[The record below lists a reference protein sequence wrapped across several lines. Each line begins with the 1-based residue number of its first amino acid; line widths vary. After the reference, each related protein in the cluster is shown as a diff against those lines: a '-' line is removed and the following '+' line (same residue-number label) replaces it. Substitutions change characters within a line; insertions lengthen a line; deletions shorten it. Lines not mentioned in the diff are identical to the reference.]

1 MDKNVVGQRKLR
13 QELNS
18 IHFWGLKG
26 IKVGDA
32 LAMELVHFS
41 EWTKEDISN
50 MEFLEIR
57 EYSCEQ
63 TGKKPKTAFYFAY
76 THIKR
81 PDMREKFH
89 AVERLVDNRLVIE
102 AQMGKIEK
110 NPYVGLIPLWY
121 AQLCKLKYSPVI
133 KLGICY
139 QLCKAAGHAWK
150 AFLKIQEVKTV
161 KKVVLFHDVS
171 GMDNILTQRC
181 NLSGYKT
188 FTLQHGIVNG
198 SFDYNEYKCSH
209 AQHLLLWGAYSKK
222 MAIKC
227 GKPADSIHVVG
238 NINTLLNE
246 PVNPDY
252 KEKQKYFLVCTNG
265 VVCKQ
270 NWLRNQEL
278 IRMSNA
284 IAKKYD
290 LQYFLKVHPYDTKN
304 RYNQV
309 VDKEYC
315 QQIYDKK
322 TGIEELLGKVR
333 FTICGNSTT
342 FCDSIY
348 QNVPVF
354 RYITESEKS
363 IDVCKGI
370 AFGRVEDYEALCE
383 ALESLGKDQAV
394 YMKQLTRVKD
404 VLFEPGDV
412 AEKYIRSLS

>member
-1 MDKNVVGQRKLR
+1 
-13 QELNS
+13 
-18 IHFWGLKG
+18 
-26 IKVGDA
+26 
-32 LAMELVHFS
+32 
-41 EWTKEDISN
+41 
-50 MEFLEIR
+50 
-57 EYSCEQ
+57 
-63 TGKKPKTAFYFAY
+63 
-76 THIKR
+76 
-81 PDMREKFH
+81 
-89 AVERLVDNRLVIE
+89 
-102 AQMGKIEK
+102 
-110 NPYVGLIPLWY
+110 
-121 AQLCKLKYSPVI
+121 
-133 KLGICY
+133 
-139 QLCKAAGHAWK
+139 
-150 AFLKIQEVKTV
+150 
-161 KKVVLFHDVS
+161 
-171 GMDNILTQRC
+171 
-181 NLSGYKT
+181 
-188 FTLQHGIVNG
+188 
-198 SFDYNEYKCSH
+198 
-209 AQHLLLWGAYSKK
+209 
-222 MAIKC
+222 
-227 GKPADSIHVVG
+227 
-238 NINTLLNE
+238 
-246 PVNPDY
+246 
-252 KEKQKYFLVCTNG
+252 
-265 VVCKQ
+265 
-270 NWLRNQEL
+270 
-278 IRMSNA
+278 MSNA